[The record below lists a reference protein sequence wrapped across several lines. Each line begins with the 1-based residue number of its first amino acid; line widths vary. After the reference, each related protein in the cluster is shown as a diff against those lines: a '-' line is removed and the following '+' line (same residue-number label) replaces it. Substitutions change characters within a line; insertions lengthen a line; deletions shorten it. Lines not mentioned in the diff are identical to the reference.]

1 MVRSGQNR
9 VKTAPH
15 GAFRTKQGNN
25 RSTWC
30 VQDKTGSKPLNGTKL
45 GSKPPNRVRSGQHKN
60 QNRITGYIRD
70 KTRFKTTQKAAF
82 RQHKV
87 LHHST
92 GCVQDKTLFKTV
104 QYCALRAKHGSK
116 SLNRVCTGQNWVQKL
131 LNRVRSG

>member
-9 VKTAPH
+9 VKTAQH

-60 QNRITGYIRD
+60 QNRITG
-70 KTRFKTTQKAAF
+70 
-82 RQHKV
+82 
-87 LHHST
+87 
-92 GCVQDKTLFKTV
+92 CVQDKTLFKTV
-104 QYCALRAKHGSK
+104 QYGALRAKHGSK
-116 SLNRVCTGQNWVQKL
+116 SLNRVCTGQNWVKKL
-131 LNRVRSG
+131 LNRVCSG